1 MNTRNLRHAAVALAA
16 VTLLT
21 TACST
26 KASTSSSGTSDQ
38 GGIKTG
44 TGVTKDTITLG
55 DLTDLHGVFA
65 SLGTSITNA
74 NKLYWKQRNDAGGVC
89 GRKISIVVK
98 DHGYDVQQAGPLYQ
112 QLKDQVL
119 SLQQALGSPINTALL
134 SNYAQDKMVA
144 IPSAWASTLLKSD
157 DIMIV
162 GSTYDYEMIDGVDW
176 LLQKGMIKP
185 GDKIGHIYFEGEYGE
200 NGAMGSRFAASKNNL
215 TLVEQKIKPTDVD
228 VSAQIQTLKAAG
240 VKAILLTAGPKQSAA
255 AAGVAAS
262 IGFNVPILSNNPGF
276 APGLLKT
283 SAAPA
288 LEKNFYLIAAWAS
301 AASTNPAVQNFVAAY
316 KTAYP
321 SAPVDS
327 GIIWGLGASMAYDQV
342 LQKACDNKDLTRD
355 GIIAA
360 FRSLTAVDTK
370 GVVAPLDY
378 STKGAAPTN
387 KVYIFRA
394 DTATEGG
401 LKEVQGLFAG
411 KDAAGYV
418 PPALQK

>member
-1 MNTRNLRHAAVALAA
+1 MNNRNLRCGAAGLVAL
-16 VTLLT
+16 TLLT

-26 KASTSSSGTSDQ
+26 KASTSGGSSDQ
-38 GGIKTG
+38 GGVKTG
-44 TGVTKDTITLG
+44 VGVTKDAITLG

-65 SLGTSITNA
+65 SLGGSITNA

-89 GRKISIVVK
+89 GRKVEIVVK

-112 QLKDQVL
+112 QLKGQAL

-134 SNYAQDKMVA
+134 DSYAQDKMVA

-157 DIMIV
+157 GIMIV
-162 GSTYDYEMIDGVDW
+162 GSTYDYEMVDGVDW
-176 LLQKGMIKP
+176 LLDKGMIKS
-185 GDKIGHIYFEGEYGE
+185 GDKIGHIYFEGEYGA
-200 NGAMGSRFAASKNNL
+200 NGALGSAFAASKNNL

-228 VSAQIQTLKAAG
+228 VSAQVQNLKSAG

-262 IGFNVPILSNNPGF
+262 LGFNVPILSNNPGF

-283 SAAPA
+283 AAAPA
-288 LEKNFYLIAAWAS
+288 LEKNFYLISSWAS
-301 AASTNPAVQNFVAAY
+301 AASTNPAVQEFVAAY
-316 KTAYP
+316 KKEYP
-321 SAPVDS
+321 AAPIDG
-327 GIIWGLGASMAYDQV
+327 GIIWGLGASIAYDQV
-342 LQKACDNKDLTRD
+342 LQKACDNKDLTRE
-355 GIIAA
+355 GVIAA
-360 FRSLTAVDTK
+360 FRSLSAVDTK

-378 STKGAAPTN
+378 STKGAAPTS

-394 DTATEGG
+394 DAKTEGG
-401 LKEVQGLFAG
+401 LKEVQGLFEG
-411 KDAAGYV
+411 KDAGGYV